1 MTKEQNP
8 MDLNAEDIKN
18 ILALI
23 DRVQNITGA
32 EALAV
37 AITQKKLR
45 DLLPPEE
52 PKVEEVP
59 KEKLEE
65 TIGKPTE

>member
-1 MTKEQNP
+1 MNP
-8 MDLNAEDIKN
+8 MDLTHDDIRN

-23 DRVQNITGA
+23 DRVTNIRGP

-52 PKVEEVP
+52 ATPVVPEVP
-59 KEKLEE
+59 EEKLEE
-65 TIGKPTE
+65 VIGKDTE